1 MGMSVRSHLVAV
13 TATIVVTGAVA
24 VTPVQRL
31 PAIAMPPTAMVT
43 LAGFVSPLS
52 EVFGTLSLASTY
64 LFSPADPTS
73 ADAWP
78 SAQFGTYWGDPP
90 VAYPVLPEIL
100 SEAALGGYSAVG
112 LIPQI
117 INDGLPALR
126 QLGINA
132 SDYLDTVVNAAATAG
147 IAISQGVWNLPSAV
161 ITATQEALS
170 GDVAGA
176 LATLSAAIRGPITT
190 AGTALLAAGTYV
202 LTGVTTRAAAVLAGL
217 TSERAYGLAVG
228 GVPLLI
234 RTVVDIATTTVAD
247 LADLNIEGA
256 WNTAVAGL
264 LGPSGLQGMG
274 LNITIGAGVQTGQLH
289 TGYPHSGSDECEDR
303 GLRPGGP
310 KPSATGRAA
319 GCGSECGPFCVGGVR
334 TAEQAQ
340 GVPHDRPNAAHISVG
355 LPPSDPTKQ
364 PKTSRRPISELS
376 YLSHAGSWF
385 LAQRAS

>member
-1 MGMSVRSHLVAV
+1 MGLSVRSHLLAV

-31 PAIAMPPTAMVT
+31 PAIEMPPTAMVT

-52 EVFGTLSLASTY
+52 EVFGTLSLASAY

-126 QLGINA
+126 QLAINA
-132 SDYLDTVVNAAATAG
+132 SDYLDNAVNAVATAG

-234 RTVVDIATTTVAD
+234 RTVVEIATTTVAD
-247 LADLNIEGA
+247 LAALNIEGA

-274 LNITIGAGVQTGQLH
+274 LNITIGAGVQTGPIASSSPTQEELSANYIPG
-289 TGYPHSGSDECEDR
+289 TR
-303 GLRPGGP
+303 TAVQTNVKIVAAGLAVPNP
-310 KPSATGRAA
+310 APPVEAPSAARSASAVSEQPSKHRVSRTTARA
-319 GCGSECGPFCVGGVR
+319 PR
-334 TAEQAQ
+334 T
-340 GVPHDRPNAAHISVG
+340 
-355 LPPSDPTKQ
+355 
-364 PKTSRRPISELS
+364 
-376 YLSHAGSWF
+376 
-385 LAQRAS
+385 

>member
-31 PAIAMPPTAMVT
+31 PAIEMPPTAMVT

-52 EVFGTLSLASTY
+52 EVFGTLSLASAY

-90 VAYPVLPEIL
+90 AAYPVLPEIL

-126 QLGINA
+126 QLAINA
-132 SDYLDTVVNAAATAG
+132 SDYLDTAVNAVATAG

-161 ITATQEALS
+161 STATQEALS

-217 TSERAYGLAVG
+217 TSQRAYGLAVG

-234 RTVVDIATTTVAD
+234 RTVVEIATTTVAD
-247 LADLNIEGA
+247 LAALNIEGA

-274 LNITIGAGVQTGQLH
+274 LNITIGAGVQTGPIASSSPTQEELSANYIPG
-289 TGYPHSGSDECEDR
+289 TR
-303 GLRPGGP
+303 TAVQTNVKIVAAGLAVPNP
-310 KPSATGRAA
+310 APPVEAPSAARSASA
-319 GCGSECGPFCVGGVR
+319 VSEQPSKHRVSR
-334 TAEQAQ
+334 TTART
-340 GVPHDRPNAAHISVG
+340 PRTY
-355 LPPSDPTKQ
+355 PSDYHRATPRSN
-364 PKTSRRPISELS
+364 PRRVADRSLN
-376 YLSHAGSWF
+376 
-385 LAQRAS
+385 

>member
-1 MGMSVRSHLVAV
+1 MGTSVRSHLVAV

-31 PAIAMPPTAMVT
+31 PAIEMPPTAMVT

-64 LFSPADPTS
+64 LFSPANPTS

-78 SAQFGTYWGDPP
+78 SAQFGSYWGDPP

-117 INDGLPALR
+117 VNDGLPALR
-126 QLGINA
+126 QLAINA
-132 SDYLDTVVNAAATAG
+132 SDYLDTAVNAVATAG

-161 ITATQEALS
+161 ITATQEALG

-176 LATLSAAIRGPITT
+176 LATLRAAIRGPITT

-234 RTVVDIATTTVAD
+234 RTVVEIATTTVAD
-247 LADLNIEGA
+247 LAALNIEGA

-274 LNITIGAGVQTGQLH
+274 LNITIGAGVQTG
-289 TGYPHSGSDECEDR
+289 PIASGSPTQEELSANYIPGTR
-303 GLRPGGP
+303 TAVQTNVKIVASGLAVPNP
-310 KPSATGRAA
+310 APPVAPPVAAPSAARSASA
-319 GCGSECGPFCVGGVR
+319 VSEQPSKHRVSR
-334 TAEQAQ
+334 TTART
-340 GVPHDRPNAAHISVG
+340 PHTY
-355 LPPSDPTKQ
+355 PSDYHRATPRSN
-364 PKTSRRPISELS
+364 PRRGADRSLN
-376 YLSHAGSWF
+376 
-385 LAQRAS
+385 

>member
-1 MGMSVRSHLVAV
+1 MGTSVRSHLVAV

-31 PAIAMPPTAMVT
+31 PAIEMPPTAMVT

-132 SDYLDTVVNAAATAG
+132 SDYLDTAVNAVATAG

-161 ITATQEALS
+161 ITATQEALG

-176 LATLSAAIRGPITT
+176 LATLRAAIRGPITT

-234 RTVVDIATTTVAD
+234 RTVVEIATTTVAD
-247 LADLNIEGA
+247 LAALNIEGA

-274 LNITIGAGVQTGQLH
+274 LNITIGAGVQTGPIASSSPTQEELSANYIPG
-289 TGYPHSGSDECEDR
+289 TRTAVQTNVKIVASG
-303 GLRPGGP
+303 LAVPNP
-310 KPSATGRAA
+310 APPVAAPSAARSASA
-319 GCGSECGPFCVGGVR
+319 VSEQPSKHRVSR
-334 TAEQAQ
+334 TSART
-340 GVPHDRPNAAHISVG
+340 PRTY
-355 LPPSDPTKQ
+355 PSDYHRANPRSN
-364 PKTSRRPISELS
+364 PRRGADRSLN
-376 YLSHAGSWF
+376 
-385 LAQRAS
+385 